1 MKRLLISLGAAL
13 LIQPGLAAT
22 PLFQLADGAPFS
34 LAGTN
39 VPAGTVSVLVAGE
52 PAEFHAETH
61 AWSRRLTL
69 PGGHH
74 SLQVRFLGSDGRWL
88 GQELRDVVVETKT
101 TQVGGALTGSR
112 HWTTNDGIIRLTHSV
127 LVTEGGSLTLDPGVV
142 VLLAPGA
149 SLQATNASLV
159 LQGTAEQPV
168 HLLPAD
174 GSTVWGE
181 LAVDG
186 PLGLLELHH
195 AEVAA
200 GAVKIRQGAV
210 GWLEDSSMHHYKSG
224 GVAIAGCTRA
234 KSVTVRRCHFNVY
247 HETLWQFTPMLVE
260 DSLFENADNPS
271 SDALD
276 FDAAPVGSVIRRCTF
291 QHGPETNTD
300 AIDIGSESQ
309 GVLIEDC
316 VMWDFPHDKAV
327 SIGENSF
334 GIVVRNCLMV
344 GCDSGVAVKDGCRA
358 SVEHCTIVDCDF
370 GFRLYNK
377 ANPAAALG
385 GGHITNA
392 VDNILWGNQTTLSLL
407 NGSTL
412 VAARNDFADLDW
424 PGEGNVQV
432 DPLFRDRANLDYRL
446 AAQSAVRGR
455 AAGGSD
461 LGVHFPVG
469 RQPPA
474 PQLRVQRASTG
485 DFLESGNLTAGFTYL
500 IESREILGPGDWS
513 VVERIRVPVVPGPFQ
528 LPMDLDRAQRF
539 YRLYPQVP

>member
-1 MKRLLISLGAAL
+1 MKRLLIALFAVL
-13 LIQPGLAAT
+13 LIPPGLAAL
-22 PLFQLADGAPFS
+22 PLFQLTDGSPFS

-39 VPAGTVSVLVAGE
+39 VPAGTVAVLVAGE
-52 PAEFHAETH
+52 LAEFHAETH
-61 AWSRRLTL
+61 TWSRRLTL

-74 SLQVRFLGSDGRWL
+74 ALTVRFLGSGGRGL

-101 TQVGGALTGSR
+101 TQVGGPLDGSR
-112 HWTTNDGIIRLTHSV
+112 HWTTNDGILRVTHSV
-127 LVTEGGSLTLDPGVV
+127 LITEGGNLTLDPGVV
-142 VLLAPGA
+142 VLLAPGT

-181 LAVDG
+181 VAADG
-186 PLGLLELHH
+186 AAGRLELHH

-210 GWLEDSSMHHYKSG
+210 GWLEDSYMHHFKSG
-224 GVAIAGCTRA
+224 GVPIAGCTWA

-260 DSLFENADNPS
+260 DSLFENANNPS

-291 QHGPETNTD
+291 QHGPEANTD

-316 VMWDFPHDKAV
+316 VLWDFPHDKGV

-344 GCDSGVAVKDGCRA
+344 GCDSGVTVKDGCQA
-358 SVEHCTIVDCDF
+358 SVEHCTIADCNF
-370 GFRLYNK
+370 GLRLYNK
-377 ANPAAALG
+377 ADPTAAVG

-392 VDNILWGNQTTLSLL
+392 VDNILWGNKTTLSLL

-412 VAARNDFADLDW
+412 VAARNDFADVDW
-424 PGEGNVQV
+424 PGEGNVQL
-432 DPLFRDRANLDYRL
+432 DPLFRDRANLDFRL
-446 AAQSAVRGR
+446 EAQSALRGR
-455 AAGGSD
+455 AAGGAD

-469 RQPPA
+469 RQPPV
-474 PQLRVQRASTG
+474 PQLRVQRSPNG
-485 DFLESGNLTAGFTYL
+485 DFIASGNLTSGFTYL
-500 IESREILGPGDWS
+500 VESREILGPGDWS
-513 VVERIRVPVVPGPFQ
+513 VVGRFRVPVFPGPFQ
-528 LPMDLDRAQRF
+528 LPMGLDGAQRF